1 MKVLHIVS
9 SAYRATLEEQD
20 DTVLWFTQAMKGA
33 GAEVDV
39 LLRGPAVNYVIEG
52 QEAQPLS
59 FGARTQKHGP
69 DVHGQVRALHEKG
82 VAIFVDQ
89 SDLERRGVVMAR
101 KKQGKVSRWRGRLA
115 GGRWGGPGSGLPGPR
130 GLVRRRRASTMRV
143 GRPRP
148 DRPRPERAV
157 AR

>member
-52 QEAQPLS
+52 QEAAPLT

-69 DVHGQVRALHEKG
+69 DVHGQVRALMDKA
-82 VAIFVDQ
+82 VAIYVDEN
-89 SDLERRGVVMAR
+89 DLARRGLTRAPRLSAAKLASSAKVAELMAR
-101 KKQGKVSRWRGRLA
+101 YD
-115 GGRWGGPGSGLPGPR
+115 
-130 GLVRRRRASTMRV
+130 RV
-143 GRPRP
+143 WCW
-148 DRPRPERAV
+148 
-157 AR
+157 